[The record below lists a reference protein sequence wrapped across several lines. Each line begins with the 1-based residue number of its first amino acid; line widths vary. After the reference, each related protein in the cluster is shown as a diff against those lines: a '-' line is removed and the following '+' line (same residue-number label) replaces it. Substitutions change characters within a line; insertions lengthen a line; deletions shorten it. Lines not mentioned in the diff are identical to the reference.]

1 MLYLFLHGR
10 REASCAGR
18 EYFTGDD
25 DEVQGG
31 LMRGGVSILRAVMM
45 RPREAS
51 CAGREY
57 FTGGD
62 DEAQGRH
69 QARERER
76 FTAVVMRPSSR
87 KRAAAEK

>member
-1 MLYLFLHGR
+1 MSILR
-10 REASCAGR
+10 VMMMRPR
-18 EYFTGDD
+18 
-25 DEVQGG
+25 GG
-31 LMRGGVSILRAVMM
+31 ISRGGVNILRAVMM

-51 CAGREY
+51 GAGREY

-62 DEAQGRH
+62 DEAKGRPH
-69 QARERER
+69 ARERER